1 MNKRIRKLTEGAI
14 ITAIV
19 GMIMIIN
26 RMGLGF
32 FEQYLSWLMPLPLL
46 VYSSKYGL
54 KASLLP
60 YVAIIFVSIMF
71 ALPSSSIF
79 VAMTGITGIVYGSGV
94 YRNKN
99 NFWLLRNTII
109 LTTITYVLT
118 MVVFAQF
125 FGYDVLTEVNAIITF
140 IEGFKGPVWLS
151 TDVIRI
157 AIAVMIL
164 MTAVMESLIVHILA
178 HFLLPRINIKV
189 DQLKNLTDIR
199 LSKTYGYV
207 FIGLIIAQITAY
219 QLDFPLIIK
228 ETLITLGY
236 IAELVFCIFGLIVII
251 IYSRVSRKIYILL
264 IVVALL
270 LVIPQV
276 VFIVL
281 MIIGIIDI
289 FTDYRKLMI
298 GWLKNGTK

>member
-1 MNKRIRKLTEGAI
+1 MNKQIRKLTEGAI

-60 YVAIIFVSIMF
+60 YVAVIFVSIMF

-79 VAMTGITGIVYGSGV
+79 VAMTGVTGMVYGSGV
-94 YRNKN
+94 YQNKK

-109 LTTITYVLT
+109 LTTITNLLT

-125 FGYDVLTEVNAIITF
+125 FGYDVLAEVNMIINY
-140 IEGFKGPVWLS
+140 IEGFNGPMWIS
-151 TDVIRI
+151 ADMIRI
-157 AIAVMIL
+157 VIAGMIL
-164 MTAVMESLIVHILA
+164 MTAIMESLIVHILA
-178 HFLLPRINIKV
+178 HFILPRINIKV
-189 DQLKNLTDIR
+189 DQLRNLEDIR
-199 LSKTYGYV
+199 LPKLYGYI
-207 FIGLIIAQITAY
+207 FIGLIITQIMAY
-219 QLDFPLIIK
+219 QLAFPVIID

-236 IAELVFCIFGLIVII
+236 IAQLLFCIFGLIVII
-251 IYSRVSRKIYILL
+251 LFSRVNRKIYLLL
-264 IVVALL
+264 IVMALL